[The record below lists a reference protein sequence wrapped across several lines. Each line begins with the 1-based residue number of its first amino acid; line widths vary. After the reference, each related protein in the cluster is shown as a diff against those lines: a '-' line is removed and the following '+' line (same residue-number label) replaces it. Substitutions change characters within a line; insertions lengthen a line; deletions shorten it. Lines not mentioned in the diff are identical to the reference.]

1 MSKIKIQNIKKVYPN
16 GITAVNGASFE
27 IDHGEFLVLVGPS
40 GCGKSTMLRMI
51 AGLEEISDG
60 DLFFDDMRINDV
72 EPKNR
77 DIGMVFQNYAL
88 YPHKTVYENI
98 AFPLKV
104 RKTPKQEVKK
114 RVSEVAESLELNL
127 LLDRKPKEL
136 SGGQRQRVAL
146 GRAIIRNP
154 KLFLFDEP
162 LSNLDA
168 KLRVQMRA
176 EIQQLHRKL
185 GTTAI
190 YVTHDQV
197 EAMTM
202 GSRLVVM
209 NQGEIQQIAPPQQ
222 LYDRPANKFV
232 AGFLGSPQMNFFV
245 GSLEYKD
252 GLRFREKDGLEL
264 DLPESMGRISN
275 SASMKVT
282 LGIRPENILLEEKP
296 NTLAVDLKVDNIE
309 YLGHEQLIYFSSSGR
324 LKCLRTE
331 NSRSLKPGD
340 NFEAYLNIEK
350 LHFFDEN
357 DNRID

>member
-1 MSKIKIQNIKKVYPN
+1 MSKIRLQNIKKVYPN
-16 GITAVNGASFE
+16 GITAVNDASFE
-27 IDHGEFLVLVGPS
+27 IEQGEFLVLVGPS

-51 AGLEEISDG
+51 AGLEEISSG
-60 DLFFDDMRINDV
+60 DLYFDDLRVNDI

-88 YPHKTVYENI
+88 YPHKTVFENI

-104 RKTPKQEVKK
+104 RKTPKPEIKQLVHD
-114 RVSEVAESLELNL
+114 VALSLELDA

-168 KLRVQMRA
+168 KLRVQMRS
-176 EIQQLHRKL
+176 EIQQLHHRL

-209 NQGEIQQIAPPQQ
+209 SKGEVQQIAPPQE
-222 LYDRPANKFV
+222 LYDKPANKFV
-232 AGFLGSPQMNFFV
+232 AGFLGSPQMNFFE
-245 GSLEYKD
+245 GEILHDNGFIFQES
-252 GLRFREKDGLEL
+252 GGLEIKF
-264 DLPESMGRISN
+264 PESLNIRLSEN
-275 SASMKVT
+275 SKKMT
-282 LGIRPENILLEEKP
+282 LGVRPEDIFLDYQDGTIPIE
-296 NTLAVDLKVDNIE
+296 LKVENIE
-309 YLGHEQLIYFSSSGR
+309 YLGHEQLIYFNSIGN

-331 NSRSLKPGD
+331 NTRALQPGEL
-340 NFEAYLNIEK
+340 FKAYLKTEK
-350 LHFFDEN
+350 LHFFDEFN
-357 DNRID
+357 KRID

>member
-1 MSKIKIQNIKKVYPN
+1 MSKIRLQNIKKVYPN
-16 GITAVNGASFE
+16 GITAVSDANFE
-27 IDHGEFLVLVGPS
+27 INQGEFLVLVGPS

-51 AGLEEISDG
+51 AGLEEISSG
-60 DLFFDDMRINDV
+60 DLFFDDVRINDV

-88 YPHKTVYENI
+88 YPHKTVFENI

-104 RKTPKQEVKK
+104 RKTPKAEMKK
-114 RVSEVAESLELNL
+114 RVTEVAESLELDAL
-127 LLDRKPKEL
+127 LNRKPKEL

-168 KLRVQMRA
+168 KLRVQMRS
-176 EIQQLHRKL
+176 EIQQLHRNL

-209 NQGEIQQIAPPQQ
+209 NKGEIQQIAPPQE

-232 AGFLGSPQMNFFV
+232 AGFLGSPQMNFFE
-245 GSLEYKD
+245 GTLEYKN
-252 GLRFREKDGLEL
+252 GLNFSEPNGLSL
-264 DLPESMGRISN
+264 DLPENINSKTN

-282 LGIRPENILLEEKP
+282 LGIRPEDIMLEQKA
-296 NTLAVDLKVDNIE
+296 NTIQVSLKVENIE
-309 YLGHEQLIYFSSSGR
+309 YLGHEQLIYFRSSGN

-331 NSRSLKPGD
+331 NSKSLKIGEEFKAFVNLD
-340 NFEAYLNIEK
+340 K
-350 LHFFDEN
+350 LHFFDEL
-357 DNRID
+357 DKRID

>member
-1 MSKIKIQNIKKVYPN
+1 MSKIRLQNIKKVYPN
-16 GITAVNGASFE
+16 GITAVNDASFE
-27 IDHGEFLVLVGPS
+27 INHGEFLVLVGPS

-51 AGLEEISDG
+51 AGLEDISSG
-60 DLFFDDMRINDV
+60 DLFFDDKRVNDI

-88 YPHKTVYENI
+88 YPHKTVSENI

-104 RKTPKQEVKK
+104 RKTPKAEIKK
-114 RVSEVAESLELNL
+114 RVAEVALSLELEA

-146 GRAIIRNP
+146 GRAIIRDP

-209 NQGEIQQIAPPQQ
+209 NKGEIQQIAPPQE

-232 AGFLGSPQMNFFV
+232 AGFLGSPQMNFFE
-245 GSLEYKD
+245 GMLEYKD
-252 GLRFREKDGLEL
+252 GLTFSEAQGLIL
-264 DLPESMGRISN
+264 DLPDNLSSKTN

-282 LGIRPENILLEEKP
+282 VGIRPEDFLIEEKP
-296 NTLAVDLKVDNIE
+296 NTIPIKLKIENIE
-309 YLGHEQLIYFSSSGR
+309 YLGHEQLLYFMSAGK

-331 NSRSLKPGD
+331 NSLALQAGEHL
-340 NFEAYLNIEK
+340 EAFVNVEK
-350 LHFFDEN
+350 LHFFDEFEK
-357 DNRID
+357 RID

>member
-1 MSKIKIQNIKKVYPN
+1 MSKIILKNISKIYPN
-16 GITAVNGASFE
+16 GITAVNNADFE
-27 IDHGEFLVLVGPS
+27 IDKGEFLVLVGPS

-51 AGLEEISDG
+51 AGLEEISSG
-60 DLFFDDMRINDV
+60 DLYFDDLRVNDI

-88 YPHKTVYENI
+88 YPHKTVFDNI

-104 RKTPKQEVKK
+104 RKTPKIEIKK
-114 RVSEVAESLELNL
+114 RVLEVANSLELES

-146 GRAIIRNP
+146 GRAIIRDP

-176 EIQQLHRKL
+176 EIQQLHRRL
-185 GTTAI
+185 GTTAV

-209 NQGEIQQIAPPQQ
+209 NKGEVQQIAAPQE
-222 LYDRPANKFV
+222 LYDKPANKFV
-232 AGFLGSPQMNFFV
+232 AGFLGSPQMNFFE
-245 GSLEYKD
+245 GTLEYKN
-252 GLRFREKDGLEL
+252 GLRFEEINGIAL
-264 DLPESMGRISN
+264 DLPDSLNRKTN
-275 SASMKVT
+275 SASMKIT
-282 LGIRPENILLEEKP
+282 LGIRPEDILLAPKADSIAISLIIE
-296 NTLAVDLKVDNIE
+296 NVE
-309 YLGHEQLIYFSSSGR
+309 YLGHEQLIYFTSAGK

-331 NSRSLKPGD
+331 NRIKVNSG
-340 NFEAYLNIEK
+340 EEITAYLDIEK
-350 LHFFDEN
+350 LHFFDEFEK
-357 DNRID
+357 RID

>member
-1 MSKIKIQNIKKVYPN
+1 MSKIRLQNIKKVYPN
-16 GITAVNGASFE
+16 GITAVSDASFE
-27 IDHGEFLVLVGPS
+27 IEQGEFLVLVGPS

-51 AGLEEISDG
+51 AGLEEISSG
-60 DLFFDDMRINDV
+60 DLYFDDLRVNDI

-88 YPHKTVYENI
+88 YPHKTVFENI

-104 RKTPKQEVKK
+104 RKTPKSEIKK
-114 RVSEVAESLELNL
+114 RVNEVALSLELDA

-168 KLRVQMRA
+168 KLRVQMRS
-176 EIQQLHRKL
+176 EIQSLHQRL

-209 NQGEIQQIAPPQQ
+209 SKGEVQQIAPPQE
-222 LYDRPANKFV
+222 LYDKPANKFV
-232 AGFLGSPQMNFFV
+232 AGFLGSPQMNFF
-245 GSLEYKD
+245 D
-252 GLRFREKDGLEL
+252 GEILHDNGLIFEESGGLEIK
-264 DLPESMGRISN
+264 LPESLNIRLSEKSQKM
-275 SASMKVT
+275 T
-282 LGIRPENILLEEKP
+282 LGVRPEDIFLDYQDGTIPIGLTVE
-296 NTLAVDLKVDNIE
+296 NIE
-309 YLGHEQLIYFSSSGR
+309 YLGHEQLIYFNSIGN

-331 NSRSLKPGD
+331 NTRALQPGEK
-340 NFEAYLNIEK
+340 FKAYLKTEK
-350 LHFFDEN
+350 LHFFDEFN
-357 DNRID
+357 KRID